1 VNGTPALNRIG
12 QQQQLSFL
20 FFLLLKLHLSPMI
33 DRWSQPKL
41 PCFIDWHCAERDRY
55 CVIFI
60 CMDMGGLS
68 KPLRSSNPL
77 LFCFWKMYKTQWN
90 SKGGLK
96 QQQQQ
101 LNSSTHVIPLVI
113 GRCRII
119 RLIVMR
125 PDRSRIS
132 AQTLWPC
139 RLAQSQKFLSSS
151 SIRISNPRKRVSNRI
166 D

>member
-12 QQQQLSFL
+12 QQQQLSFIY
-20 FFLLLKLHLSPMI
+20 FLLLKLHLSPMI

-77 LFCFWKMYKTQWN
+77 LFYFWKMYKTQWN
-90 SKGGLK
+90 WKGGLK

-101 LNSSTHVIPLVI
+101 LNSSTHVIPLVVA
-113 GRCRII
+113 RCRII